1 MTARGT
7 FKINLTPGPPELQ
20 GAVDRYDFT
29 KTFTGD
35 LQANGAGLMLS
46 CGDPATGAAGYVAIE
61 TVRGSLGDRRGG
73 FVLQQLG
80 MMRAGGQTLHYEV
93 IPGSGDGE
101 LKDIGGTFHLIV
113 DEDGT
118 HRYELEYDLRT

>member
-7 FKINLTPGPPELQ
+7 FEITVTPGPPELQ

-93 IPGSGDGE
+93 
-101 LKDIGGTFHLIV
+101 
-113 DEDGT
+113 
-118 HRYELEYDLRT
+118 